1 MYNIKNS
8 DDDYHKYVG
17 NVKDEF
23 MEKKHSNYIKSL
35 PWTHVKNNTKTNKFK
50 KKNNNTSYKSDPY
63 KFLEIPSNIKKI
75 IFSLCESNNISLQML
90 AIKINMPLHIIDNYL
105 NNNYPLD
112 NYDLHKILNYFNF
125 DLKNHITNLKNSS

>member
-23 MEKKHSNYIKSL
+23 MEKKHNNYIKSL